1 MIVASGVSRTTG
13 GSMRHQWPAVLCSV
27 LALTIV
33 TVGAQT
39 PAKPAGKT
47 YKAPRTAWGD
57 PDISGQ
63 LHQQVR
69 AGHAVRAAARARG
82 PAPRRHRRRGTV
94 EDSQSA
100 SDQRHRAGAIQRRR
114 SRGTAS
120 AGPPSSATTTRSL
133 KGSSRVVRRRSA
145 GRQDSADDARG
156 AAAHPRG
163 APRQQQLR
171 QRALQRPGRLQPL
184 RSLHHARVPG
194 FDDARPSTATRT
206 RSCRARAAWASA
218 TR

>member
-57 PDISGQ
+57 PDISGNYTNKYEQ
-63 LHQQVR
+63 GTPFERPPELEGRRLEDINAAELSKILKDRQTNSIER
-69 AGHAVRAAARARG
+69 APFNGGDPDGTHRRARRV
-82 PAPRRHRRRGTV
+82 PR
-94 EDSQSA
+94 Q
-100 SDQRHRAGAIQRRR
+100 QRDPQGQL
-114 SRGTAS
+114 G
-120 AGPPSSATTTRSL
+120 
-133 KGSSRVVRRRSA
+133 VVRRRSA
-145 GRQDSADDARG
+145 GRQDSPADARG

-163 APRQQQLR
+163 APRRQQFQ
-171 QRALQRPGRLQPL
+171 QRALQQPGRLQPL
-184 RSLHHARVPG
+184 RSLHHAR
-194 FDDARPSTATRT
+194 
-206 RSCRARAAWASA
+206 RSRAR
-218 TR
+218 